1 MRDYSDAPAWATEAF
16 FLKSSSLDE
25 TWYYGNAT
33 QYIYRS
39 HIKSGYEPTKHT
51 GESLRTICGDT
62 WWREPINC
70 IVENE

>member
-16 FLKSSSLDE
+16 FTKPYEKS
-25 TWYYGNAT
+25 TVWYYGNEE
-33 QYIYRS
+33 QYVHKQHVKERS
-39 HIKSGYEPTKHT
+39 LIHKHT
-51 GESLRTICGDT
+51 DESRKIISGKE